1 MQRSM
6 ENNISSA
13 AFSFSGSI
21 PRHYDQY
28 LGPMFFE
35 PYAID
40 VSKRIDSSLVHF
52 ALEIACGTGRVTRH
66 LRNVISPNAKLIAS
80 DLSPDMLAVA
90 KEKLQGLDIEWRIVD
105 AQELSFDD
113 NALDL
118 VICCFGYM
126 FVPDKTK
133 AFAEAYRVLK
143 PGGMFLFTTWDK
155 LENNAMSFVS
165 RTIAKAYLEDPLPEA
180 YNLAFSMNDEVM
192 IRKLVTDAGFSKI
205 AIEKVKKISVCPSAK
220 QATEGLTKGGLLC
233 DEIRE
238 RNPAWIEEI
247 KIKVEA
253 EIAEKFGDAPA
264 KAPMTAIITQAWK

>member
-1 MQRSM
+1 M

-13 AFSFSGSI
+13 AFTFSGSI

-40 VSKRIDSSLVHF
+40 VSNRIDISSVHI

-80 DLSPDMLAVA
+80 DISPDMLAIA
-90 KEKLQGLDIEWRIVD
+90 KEKLEQLDIEWQTVD
-105 AQELSFDD
+105 AQELPFQE
-113 NALDL
+113 NTFDL
-118 VICCFGYM
+118 VMCCFGYM
-126 FVPDKTK
+126 FVPDKAK

-155 LENNAMSFVS
+155 LENNGASFIY
-165 RTIAKAYLEDPLPEA
+165 RTIAKAYLGDPLPES
-180 YNLAFSMNDEVM
+180 YNLAFSMSDKMM
-192 IRKLVTDAGFSKI
+192 IRELLHGAGFTKMSV
-205 AIEKVKKISVCPSAK
+205 EEVNKISFCPTAK
-220 QATEGLTKGGLLC
+220 EAAEGLVQGGAVYN
-233 DEIRE
+233 EIMK

-247 KIKVEA
+247 KIKVET
-253 EIAEKFGDAPA
+253 ELAEKFGTAPV
-264 KAPMTAIITQAWK
+264 KAPMMAIVTQAWK